1 MKRTPCGTLRREAV
15 GQWVRLAGWIHRVRD
30 LGRIT
35 FIDLRDASGLVQ
47 LVLRDQPEAHRLSRE
62 DVIRVEGR
70 VRLREA
76 PNPQLPTGEV
86 EVEVHNLEVLSQAK
100 PLPFAPDE
108 AEVQASEETRL
119 RYRYLDLRRPRLQRN
134 LKLRHR
140 TCMAIRQY
148 LDKHG
153 FIEVETP
160 MLTRS
165 TPEGA
170 RDFLVPS
177 RLSRGTFYAL
187 PQSPQLFKQILV
199 TSGVERYFQI
209 VRCFRDED
217 LRADRQPEFTQLD
230 LEMAFLEDPEE
241 LFALLE
247 GLVAHVFRQVLD
259 VEIPTPFPRLPY
271 DEAMLRY
278 GSDKPDLRFGLE
290 IAEVGDL
297 FSQAGF
303 RVFEEIVAQGGAVR
317 ALPVPGGAG
326 KSRSDLNKL
335 EQRAKEL
342 GLPGLAWIKLEET
355 VSSSLAK
362 FVGEGVLQRVAERAK
377 AQRGDL
383 VLLAGGPAKTVA
395 TALGELRK
403 EVAREAGLIPPDTWA
418 LAWIVDFPLF
428 KLSDAGTLESE
439 HHPFT
444 SPKDEDL
451 PWLES
456 EPLRVRA
463 KCYDLVMNGVELASG
478 SIRIHRRDLQERI
491 FRILGIGPEEAE
503 RRFGF
508 FLRALEYGAPPHG
521 GIAFGL
527 DRWVMMMAGEPS
539 IREVIAFPK
548 TATGT
553 CPLTGAPAEVDEAQ
567 LRELGL
573 RLER

>member
-1 MKRTPCGTLRREAV
+1 MKRDRCGELRRSAV
-15 GQWVRLAGWIHRVRD
+15 GQRVTLAGWVHRIRD
-30 LGRIT
+30 LGSIT
-35 FIDLRDASGLVQ
+35 FVDLRDSSGVVQ
-47 LVLRDQPEAHRLSRE
+47 VVLRRGEEGHRLSRE
-62 DVIRVEGR
+62 DVILVCGE
-70 VRLREA
+70 VRPREA

-86 EVEVHNLEVLSQAK
+86 EVVAERLTVLAQAK
-100 PLPFAPDE
+100 PLPFSVEED
-108 AEVQASEETRL
+108 EVQASEETRL
-119 RYRYLDLRRPRLQRN
+119 RYRFLDLRRPRLQRA
-134 LKLRHR
+134 LRLRHK
-140 TCMAIRQY
+140 TCLAIREY
-148 LDKHG
+148 LDRAG

-177 RLSRGTFYAL
+177 RLNRGTFYAL

-199 TSGVERYFQI
+199 TAGVERYFQL

-230 LEMAFLEDPEE
+230 IELAFLEDPEE
-241 LFALLE
+241 LLALLE
-247 GLVAHVFRQVLD
+247 GLVAHVFRQTIGVNL
-259 VEIPTPFPRLPY
+259 PTPFPRISY
-271 DEAMLRY
+271 DQAMLRY

-290 IAEVGDL
+290 IRDVGDL
-297 FSQAGF
+297 FRGAGF
-303 RVFEEIVAQGGAVR
+303 RVFEEILARGGVVR
-317 ALPVPGGAG
+317 ALSVPGWSE
-326 KSRSDLNKL
+326 KSRAEVGKI
-335 EQRAKEL
+335 EEKAKEL
-342 GLPGLAWIKLEET
+342 GLAGLAWIKWGEEI
-355 VSSSLAK
+355 SSSLGK
-362 FVGEGVLQRVAERAK
+362 FVGERVIRQVLERVQ
-377 AQRGDL
+377 AQVGDL
-383 VLLAGGPAKTVA
+383 VLLTAGPEGTVA
-395 TALGELRK
+395 PALGELRK
-403 EVAREAGLIPPDTWA
+403 RLAHEAGRVPSDAWA

-428 KLSDAGTLESE
+428 KRSEGGTLESE

-451 PWLES
+451 DRLETD
-456 EPLRVRA
+456 PLRVRA

-491 FRILGIGPEEAE
+491 FQLLGIGPAEAE

-567 LRELGL
+567 LRELGI